1 MQDMDDVKHPLV
13 FFVNGLG
20 DHLLVLPALRAL
32 AKLFPRRLRLA
43 CAPGARGT
51 VFADVPLT
59 EVIELET
66 ATIAG
71 TREFD
76 FELACA
82 RIGPCDL
89 FLSLVPWHSESMHRL
104 LAALT
109 YGSSIGYHP
118 DFRTALPLNY
128 AKHSSELAFDL
139 PRHID
144 ATLTLHDFVAPPR
157 WPVEAFRHAGRIR
170 RAIPAGF
177 CVVVIHVDTKPEKMW
192 PDDRWI
198 AFLDA
203 ILERFHDIFVLVVGP
218 QERQWQRALNCA
230 RIFHCHALPVAV
242 SFALVGLADFFVG
255 VDSAMLHAAD
265 LCRVPGLGLFGP
277 TSSTE
282 FGFRFSRHRHV
293 SGNGSMSLIKVQAA
307 IQAFEELVLESFE
320 R

>member
-1 MQDMDDVKHPLV
+1 VQDIDDVKHPLV

-20 DHLLVLPALRAL
+20 DHLLALPALRAL

-43 CAPGARGT
+43 CASGARWN

-59 EVIELET
+59 DAIELET

-71 TREFD
+71 TCEFD
-76 FELACA
+76 FELARK

-109 YGSSIGYHP
+109 SGSSIGYHP
-118 DFRTALPLNY
+118 DFRIALPLNY

-139 PRHID
+139 PRRID
-144 ATLTLHDFVAPPR
+144 ATLTFHDFVAPPR
-157 WPVEAFRHAGRIR
+157 WPMQASHHACRIR

-177 CVVVIHVDTKPEKMW
+177 RVVAVHVDTKPEKMW
-192 PDDRWI
+192 RDDRWI

-203 ILERFHDIFVLVVGP
+203 ILERFYDIFVLVVGR
-218 QERQWQRALNCA
+218 QERQWQRALHCA
-230 RIFHCHALPVAV
+230 RIFPCHALPVAV
-242 SFALVGLADFFVG
+242 SFALVGLADIFIG

-265 LCRVPGLGLFGP
+265 LCRVPGVGLFGP

-282 FGFRFSRHRHV
+282 FGFRLSRHRHV
-293 SGNGSMSLIKVQAA
+293 TGNGSMSSIEVQDV
-307 IQAFEELVLESFE
+307 IQAFEELVLEII
-320 R
+320 